1 MNESFLLWGFGLLA
15 LAVLLF
21 FIEVF
26 LPSGGVI
33 GLFVGVSAIAAVVF
47 FFKASTMWGLSSI
60 LFLLVMTPLMIS
72 FALKIWPN
80 TPIGR
85 RLILG
90 SPTPDDELDEPEP
103 SDPLLEL
110 IGATGV
116 VATDL
121 HPVGL
126 VLIEGERIEAIAQT
140 GVIRAGQQVRITEIV
155 DGRIK
160 VRLVE

>member
-1 MNESFLLWGFGLLA
+1 MNESYLLWGFGLLA
-15 LAVLLF
+15 LAALLF

-33 GLFVGVSAIAAVVF
+33 GLFVGVCAIASVVF
-47 FFKASTMWGLSSI
+47 FFKASAMWGLSSI

-80 TPIGR
+80 TPIGQ

-90 SPTPDDELDEPEP
+90 SSSPDDDLPEPEQ
-103 SDPLLEL
+103 SDPLQDL

-121 HPVGL
+121 RPVGM
-126 VLIEGERIEAIAQT
+126 VQIEGERIEAIAQT
-140 GVIRAGQQVRITEIV
+140 GVIRAGQPVRITAIE

-160 VRLVE
+160 VRPVK